1 MPRTARR
8 RIIDESRVG
17 TYHCSSRCVRRS
29 SFRDRVLGGLDPSHR
44 QQWFVQ
50 RLKGLARLFTIDVMD
65 FAIVDNEF
73 HTVLRNRP
81 DLARKLSPE
90 EVIRRWLQL
99 SRRSLDLK
107 AVPDLKQIEKELA
120 KRGWLA
126 ELRRRLSSIS
136 WLMIMLKEPIAREA
150 NAEDRVRGHF
160 FAERFD
166 AEKLEDGE
174 QRLATSLQIN
184 SLAVRLGLANDVVSS
199 QFTAAYA
206 RRNGDGDWLAGELV
220 VEVSRSSTDSPAS
233 EGAVASEASGA
244 EEASGVEEMR
254 GASEASGAEEAI
266 RTAEVLGGDVSA
278 AQAGDHSNLVKKPPL
293 FNRLPLEVYM
303 DWLANNLGPAG
314 DDAALTTPALTL
326 PEQLPEA
333 WLRYGLDAA
342 NWEEAVRTI
351 TRRFR
356 WLTRVASDMRCDCRR
371 FVADSSPPPR
381 EPGR

>member
-8 RIIDESRVG
+8 RIIDEFRVG

-50 RLKGLARLFTIDVMD
+50 RLRGLARLFAIDVMD

-107 AVPDLKQIEKELA
+107 AVPDLKQIKKELA

-136 WLMIMLKEPIAREA
+136 WWMIMLKEPIAREA

-220 VEVSRSSTDSPAS
+220 EEFSQSSTDSPAS
-233 EGAVASEASGA
+233 EDAIASEASGA
-244 EEASGVEEMR
+244 EEAS
-254 GASEASGAEEAI
+254 

-356 WLTRVASDMRCDCRR
+356 WLTRVASEMRCDCRR
-371 FVADSSPPPR
+371 FVADSTPPPR
-381 EPGR
+381 